1 MGAGPLGPTPPR
13 VNRGP
18 EGGPPVEDDRGTPE
32 EEPQLSGTLFTV
44 MVIIIL
50 TAGMWA
56 AVYFTLLG
64 R

>member
-1 MGAGPLGPTPPR
+1 M
-13 VNRGP
+13 
-18 EGGPPVEDDRGTPE
+18 EDDHGTPE
-32 EEPQLSGTLFTV
+32 EEPQLSGTLFIV

>member
-1 MGAGPLGPTPPR
+1 M
-13 VNRGP
+13 
-18 EGGPPVEDDRGTPE
+18 EDDREAPD
-32 EEPQLSGTLFTV
+32 EEPQLSGTLFIV

>member
-1 MGAGPLGPTPPR
+1 MT
-13 VNRGP
+13 
-18 EGGPPVEDDRGTPE
+18 DDPHAPD
-32 EEPQLSGTLFTV
+32 EEPQLSGTLFVV

>member
-1 MGAGPLGPTPPR
+1 MNDDPQAPPP
-13 VNRGP
+13 GDEP
-18 EGGPPVEDDRGTPE
+18 EFR
-32 EEPQLSGTLFTV
+32 GTLFIV

-56 AVYFTLLG
+56 AVYLTLLG

>member
-1 MGAGPLGPTPPR
+1 M
-13 VNRGP
+13 
-18 EGGPPVEDDRGTPE
+18 EDDRGTSE

-56 AVYFTLLG
+56 AGYFTLLG

>member
-1 MGAGPLGPTPPR
+1 M
-13 VNRGP
+13 
-18 EGGPPVEDDRGTPE
+18 EDDRGTPD
-32 EEPQLSGTLFTV
+32 EEPQLSGTLFIV

-56 AVYFTLLG
+56 AVYFTLLE

>member
-1 MGAGPLGPTPPR
+1 VPDEPRADPP
-13 VNRGP
+13 
-18 EGGPPVEDDRGTPE
+18 D
-32 EEPQLSGTLFTV
+32 EEPELSGTLFVV

>member
-1 MGAGPLGPTPPR
+1 MGAGSLGPTSSR
-13 VNRGP
+13 VNRGG
-18 EGGPPVEDDRGTPE
+18 EGGSPVEDDRGTPD
-32 EEPQLSGTLFTV
+32 EEPQLSGTLFIV

-56 AVYFTLLG
+56 AVYFTLLE

>member
-1 MGAGPLGPTPPR
+1 M
-13 VNRGP
+13 NRGG
-18 EGGPPVEDDRGTPE
+18 EGGSPVEDDRGTPD
-32 EEPQLSGTLFTV
+32 EEPQLSGTLFIV

-56 AVYFTLLG
+56 AVYFTLLE

>member
-1 MGAGPLGPTPPR
+1 M
-13 VNRGP
+13 
-18 EGGPPVEDDRGTPE
+18 EDDRGTSD
-32 EEPQLSGTLFTV
+32 EEPQLSGTLFIV

>member
-1 MGAGPLGPTPPR
+1 M
-13 VNRGP
+13 NRGR
-18 EGGPPVEDDRGTPE
+18 EGGPPMEDDRGTPE

>member
-1 MGAGPLGPTPPR
+1 MSDDPRPP
-13 VNRGP
+13 
-18 EGGPPVEDDRGTPE
+18 D
-32 EEPQLSGTLFTV
+32 EEPQLSGTLFAV

>member
-1 MGAGPLGPTPPR
+1 MTDERQAPTPSDE
-13 VNRGP
+13 P
-18 EGGPPVEDDRGTPE
+18 EFR
-32 EEPQLSGTLFTV
+32 GTLFIV
-44 MVIIIL
+44 MVIIML

>member
-1 MGAGPLGPTPPR
+1 MSEASR
-13 VNRGP
+13 AVQ
-18 EGGPPVEDDRGTPE
+18 EGEDSRPDD
-32 EEPQLSGTLFTV
+32 EEPEFLGTLFVV

-56 AVYFTLLG
+56 AVYLTLLN

>member
-1 MGAGPLGPTPPR
+1 MSDEIRPP
-13 VNRGP
+13 
-18 EGGPPVEDDRGTPE
+18 DD
-32 EEPQLSGTLFTV
+32 EEPDFYGTLFVV

-56 AVYFTLLG
+56 AVYVMLLN